1 MESKDKQVFVKTLT
15 GIGELYDKK
24 LTDTLAS
31 IYWEALK
38 DVSLPDFLSAAN
50 RLVLTAK
57 FFPKPV
63 EFRSQSVPDISAQAA
78 IAYGKLEDAF
88 YKHGVYKSVRFDD
101 PVIHAVVDNLGGWI
115 TYCDT
120 SDEDLTWY
128 RKDFEKQY
136 ANLAPMVLSGKL
148 RPPTVL
154 HGVFASDDHATE
166 NAKTPAIIGDRQRA
180 LDWTDK
186 VREDKAIESGAA
198 KKLNEGLP
206 QLQGVCSAD
215 RDRRGKD

>member
-24 LTDTLAS
+24 FTDTLAS

-38 DVSLPDFLSAAN
+38 DLSLSDFLSAAN

-88 YKHGVYKSVRFDD
+88 YKYGVYASIVFDD
-101 PVIHAVVDNLGGWI
+101 PVVHAVVDNLGGWP

-120 SDEDLTWY
+120 SNDGLTWY

-154 HGVFASDDHATE
+154 HGVFASDDHATD
-166 NAKTPAIIGDRQRA
+166 NAKTPVIIGGRQKA
-180 LDWTDK
+180 LEWTDK
-186 VREDKAIESGAA
+186 IRKEKALESESA
-198 KKLNEGLP
+198 KRLSEGLP
-206 QLQGVCSAD
+206 QLQGVCNGD
-215 RDRRGKD
+215 RDRDGND